1 MIYQIEMFLN
11 WYIKVWTVR
20 SYEKGSTVESLGII
34 YSQLK
39 VKRTEDFYQTK
50 MAWKGIHMQFVGP
63 IIKSAVEL
71 L

>member
-20 SYEKGSTVESLGII
+20 SYDKGSTVKSLRII
-34 YSQLK
+34 YSQLE
-39 VKRTEDFYQTK
+39 VKRTEDFYLTE
-50 MAWKGIHMQFVGP
+50 MAWRGIHKQFVGP